1 MRRIVW
7 IASLVLALAAA
18 LFFAGRWQI
27 AERRAARIE
36 HLSAPPAYQG
46 VMLSDL
52 EIAQLKKLGL
62 PEPISALKS
71 DLARQGKLLPYPG
84 VLGGTM
90 AFYDKEGMI
99 FLPGFYV
106 YAPAEDGHYMVHAV
120 LRYAVQPGGKI
131 QWKLVDAHRD

>member
-1 MRRIVW
+1 MRRILW
-7 IASLVLALAAA
+7 IFIFLLAVGSA
-18 LFFAGRWQI
+18 LYFAVRWQD
-27 AERRAARIE
+27 AERRIARLE
-36 HLSAPPAYQG
+36 RFSAPPSSQG
-46 VMLSDL
+46 LLLSDL

-62 PEPISALKS
+62 TDPIPALKS
-71 DLARQGKLLPYPG
+71 DLSGQRKLLSYPG

-99 FLPGFYV
+99 FLPGYYV
-106 YAPAEDGHYMVHAV
+106 YAPAEDGHYLVHAV